1 MSGASESVP
10 PSVEEAPLEETSETP
25 LEEAALLEEAVEEVV
40 EEPSMG
46 SEPSAPAAV
55 LAPPP
60 APAPAP
66 PSEPVELFGKD
77 AIRDIIKGARYPLGR
92 ERLLAFLQGKRVNY
106 WRGYPVPLDEL
117 IGLSHSSVFHSEE
130 EVLAVCDAY
139 LKNKPSHPIFSTQY
153 GRG

>member
-1 MSGASESVP
+1 MSGVDEPVL
-10 PSVEEAPLEETSETP
+10 PSNEEAPREETSEVP
-25 LEEAALLEEAVEEVV
+25 LEEAVSLEVAPEEVV
-40 EEPSMG
+40 EESSLD
-46 SEPSAPAAV
+46 SEPPAPAAV

-60 APAPAP
+60 APAPAS

-77 AIRDIIKGARYPLGR
+77 AIRDVIKGARYPLGR
-92 ERLLAFLQGKRVNY
+92 ERLLAFLQGKRVNF

>member
-1 MSGASESVP
+1 MNGVDEPVL
-10 PSVEEAPLEETSETP
+10 PSHEEAPREETSVAP
-25 LEEAALLEEAVEEVV
+25 LGEDVLPEAAPEEVV
-40 EEPSMG
+40 EEPSKD
-46 SEPSAPAAV
+46 SEPPAPAAV

-66 PSEPVELFGKD
+66 SPEPAELFGKD
-77 AIRDIIKGARYPLGR
+77 AIREIIKGARYPLGR
-92 ERLLAFLQGKRVNY
+92 ERLLAFLQGKRVNF

-139 LKNKPSHPIFSTQY
+139 LKNKPLHPIFSTQY

>member
-1 MSGASESVP
+1 MSGASELVP
-10 PSVEEAPLEETSETP
+10 TLPEEAPR
-25 LEEAALLEEAVEEVV
+25 EEASEALPGEAVIPEEMAEEVI
-40 EEPSMG
+40 EEPDLG
-46 SEPSAPAAV
+46 SEPPAPAAV
-55 LAPPP
+55 LEPPP
-60 APAPAP
+60 APAPAS
-66 PSEPVELFGKD
+66 PSEPAELFGKD
-77 AIRDIIKGARYPLGR
+77 AIRDVIKGARYPLGR
-92 ERLLAFLQGKRVNY
+92 ERLLAFLQGKRVNF